1 MDPVLSA
8 LRQYRIQT
16 TEDQKVMDLSRLE
29 NECLSTVDAYEYVY
43 AVTIQSKRHS
53 IQQELVNYNLSPDYN
68 LDFSLYSNSY
78 GYSRCVC
85 V

>member
-8 LRQYRIQT
+8 LRQYRICASDT
-16 TEDQKVMDLSRLE
+16 QKATDLNRLE
-29 NECLSTVDAYEYVY
+29 NECLSTVDAYDYVY
-43 AVTIQSKRHS
+43 AVTIQNKRHS
-53 IQQELVNYNLSPDYN
+53 NPQELVNYNMNPDYN
-68 LDFSLYSNSY
+68 LDFSLYYKPY